1 MKVVD
6 GQRNDSLPLCHYVFI
21 SRPDALVT
29 FIPEEMD
36 ARQRVFT
43 GQS

>member
-1 MKVVD
+1 MKVFD
-6 GQRNDSLPLCHYVFI
+6 GQRNDSLPLFHYVFI
-21 SRPDALVT
+21 SGPDALIT

-36 ARQRVFT
+36 ARKRVFT